1 MTLDGLRQMNAWLD
15 RLLHVPLPTDP
26 EALAMA
32 AGSMVA
38 AMDELRRRS
47 IAAAEDLEALA

>member
-1 MTLDGLRQMNAWLD
+1 
-15 RLLHVPLPTDP
+15 VPLPTDP

-47 IAAAEDLEALA
+47 IAAAEDLEALAWPRELDDPDRKGR